1 MNNIRLFVDID
12 GVFSSVAQF
21 IFTPNSKSW
30 LRGSFFGGNGIY
42 PFDKKCVKVL
52 NKILTQFKC
61 DIILSS
67 DWRLYNTLEQLG
79 EIFEANNVI
88 QNPIGIT
95 PNYPTSMTW
104 LEKNRAGE
112 IMKYVEDNE
121 IDKWLAIDD
130 LCLFN
135 HFGDQVFAE
144 NHFAMCGSEFEGIKQ
159 SGLKDKIINKLNKL

>member
-1 MNNIRLFVDID
+1 MNKITLFLDID
-12 GVFSSVAQF
+12 GVLSTVTQF
-21 IFTPNSKSW
+21 NMTPSCNSW
-30 LRGSFFGGNGIY
+30 LRGSFFGADGAY
-42 PFDKKCVKVL
+42 PFDSKCVKVL
-52 NKILTQFKC
+52 NEILNQFKC
-61 DIILSS
+61 DIVLSS
-67 DWRLYNTLEQLG
+67 DWRLFNTLEQMG
-79 EIFEANNVI
+79 EIFEANGVI
-88 QNPIGIT
+88 QNPIGVT

-135 HFGDQVFAE
+135 HFGDQEFAE